1 MIEIRDIVYRYDQEP
16 VLNKVSFTIKANEI
30 VGFLGLS
37 GSGKTT
43 LLKILSGLLP
53 MEAGSYTIEN
63 IPAYQNNKRNDIIVK
78 DVGVVF
84 QEYQLFLHLSVLD
97 NLVMPLKLRTKL
109 SKAEC
114 IEKASKV
121 LSRLGLQ
128 DHMDKFPNQ
137 CSGGQQQRIAIA
149 RALVLDPKILFIDE
163 PTSALDLEN
172 TKIVIEILKDLQQQ
186 GLTVVVITHDLWF
199 AQQLCQRVIELS
211 DGHVMADQSAHE
223 YFENKL

>member
-16 VLNKVSFTIKANEI
+16 VLNKVSFTIQANEI
-30 VGFLGLS
+30 VGILGLS

-63 IPAYQNNKRNDIIVK
+63 IPAYQNNKRNDIVVK

-211 DGHVMADQSAHE
+211 DGNVMADQSAHE